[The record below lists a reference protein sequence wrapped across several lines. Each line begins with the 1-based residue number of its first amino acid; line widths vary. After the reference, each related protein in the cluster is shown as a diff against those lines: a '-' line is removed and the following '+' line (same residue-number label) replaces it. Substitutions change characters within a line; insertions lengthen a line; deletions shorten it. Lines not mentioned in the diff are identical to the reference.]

1 MCFRT
6 PDKRFDDLAAGFD
19 DLLWPE
25 LYISADM
32 GAVAK
37 LALVTNDCAFFNP
50 DIILNHHTAT
60 NRAGTHFCAG
70 ADIAAIPDD
79 GLFDLRTFGN
89 NNIVAEDGVG
99 SDDRAA

>member
-1 MCFRT
+1 M
-6 PDKRFDDLAAGFD
+6 
-19 DLLWPE
+19 
-25 LYISADM
+25 
-32 GAVAK
+32 AK
-37 LALVTNDCAFFNP
+37 LALVTNNCAFFNP
-50 DIILNHHTAT
+50 DIVLNHHAAT
-60 NRAGTHFCAG
+60 DGAGSHLRAG